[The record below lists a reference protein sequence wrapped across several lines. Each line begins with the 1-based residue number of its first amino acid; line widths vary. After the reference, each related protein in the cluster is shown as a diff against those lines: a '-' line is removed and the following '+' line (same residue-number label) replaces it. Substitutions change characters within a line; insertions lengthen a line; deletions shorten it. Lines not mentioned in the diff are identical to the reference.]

1 MTNRYE
7 NKFELSLPFSIHNG
21 AVVIE
26 NSKSSVKFGVRNSDD
41 LSLKNQLEKAWRSFE
56 RKNYVLENPES
67 LESGTIE
74 FVELSKE
81 ALDKAILKNYGQSGE
96 LSRQESDSLKEELS
110 TAENEKK
117 AVSLLFDSLLSDAVF
132 RQATDIHIE
141 ENCVKFRV
149 KGLLEK
155 ICGLSFE
162 RSVELVRRIKILAN
176 LDVMENRR
184 GQDGQFVS
192 EIENQDGVRTC
203 VFVRVS
209 CLPAVSSF
217 FGGERGANA
226 ESVVLR
232 LLDAKRVPLDI
243 QKLGFSSLQSDL
255 LKKMSRLEN
264 GLILV
269 CGPTGAGKS
278 TTAAAILTEIE
289 KTFCGKKKIVT
300 IEDPPEYVLS
310 GMTQIRVDEKIG
322 IGFDEALRLVFRQDP
337 DVIFVGEIRDE
348 KTALTVI
355 RASLTGHLV
364 IATLHTSD
372 FFGAYAR
379 MRNLGVKFDELNF
392 VLRGIVLQKLDFSEG
407 KKNLNGR
414 ILDCRKSLFDFLQE
428 DFNEKKFLEATEKNI
443 I

>member
-1 MTNRYE
+1 MENHYE

-21 AVVIE
+21 VVVIE
-26 NSKSSVKFGVRNSDD
+26 NSKSFVKFGVRNSRD
-41 LSLKNQLEKAWRSFE
+41 LSLKKQLEKAWASYA
-56 RKNYVLENPES
+56 RKNYFSENSENLEA
-67 LESGTIE
+67 GKIE

-81 ALDKAILKNYGQSGE
+81 ELDKAILKNYGQSGN
-96 LSRQESDSLKEELS
+96 LSRRTEKSG
-110 TAENEKK
+110 AENSGTNESEKK
-117 AVSLLFDSLLSDAVF
+117 AVALLFDSLLSEALG

-141 ENCVKFRV
+141 EKCVRFRV
-149 KGLLEK
+149 NGLLEK
-155 ICGLSFE
+155 ICELSVE
-162 RSVELVRRIKILAN
+162 RSVELVRRVKILSN

-192 EIENQDGVRTC
+192 ELEDKNGGKTC

-209 CLPAVSSF
+209 CLPAVSSSF
-217 FGGERGANA
+217 RGEVGENA

-232 LLDAKRVPLDI
+232 LLDAKRVPLEVE
-243 QKLGFSSLQSDL
+243 KLGFSLRQSDF
-255 LKKMSRLEN
+255 LKKMSLLEN

-278 TTAAAILTEIE
+278 TTAAALLNEIE
-289 KTFCGKKKIVT
+289 KSFLGKKKIVT

-322 IGFDEALRLVFRQDP
+322 VGFDDALRLVFRQDP

-379 MRNLGVKFDELNF
+379 MRNLGVNFEELNF
-392 VLRGIVLQKLDFSEG
+392 VLKGIVLQKLDFFVGE
-407 KKNLNGR
+407 KNLNAK
-414 ILDCRKSLFDFLQE
+414 ILDCQKCFFDFFE
-428 DFNEKKFLEATEKNI
+428 TDFTEKNFLKVAEKNI
-443 I
+443 L